1 MSQCLHCGE
10 PAEVGKFV
18 VEVDGQLQDACCPG
32 CQAAASLIGDS
43 SDLSNYYRFRDKFS
57 PRATTLTQKQRNAI
71 ARYDQDDIQAD
82 FVDLGKE
89 ERHATFLIDGISC
102 AACVWLI
109 EKRLQQFDGVVD
121 IQVNLSTQ
129 RMQLTWRRSQPLS
142 ALLIAV
148 FELGYS
154 ARPYRH
160 SEAQAQLE
168 NTHRQY
174 LIRLGVS
181 AIGMMQVMMNAVV
194 LYSGGIAGA
203 DKSFVNWASLVL
215 TIPVIL
221 ISAGPF
227 FTNAWRGIRT
237 RKLGMD
243 VPVSLAIGL
252 AFGASIWA
260 TFKGSGETYYESVAM
275 FTCFLLIGRYL
286 EFRARLAF
294 GEAGNT
300 LDPSLPEVIV
310 RMHSDQREEVLVKQL
325 KPGDI
330 ISIPAGQTIPVDG
343 EVTLGSSEVDQASFT
358 GESIPVPVNIG
369 SQVAAG
375 TINRAQH
382 LLIQVQNTGADTQLS
397 LLHRLVDQASS
408 NRPQIAQ
415 IADKVASYFVSIVLL
430 VCSVTAIVWWQID
443 SSRAFWVALSV
454 LVVTCPC
461 ALSLATPTALTAAT
475 TRLRR
480 KAVLLTK
487 GTTLEA
493 LESVSMIAFDKTG
506 TLTDGQLG
514 LNKVVRLNDVYSEE
528 VLIKLAASIEVGQP
542 HPIAEALLSRSSDTF
557 DCENIRLQAGLG
569 LTATWQGK
577 SITFGKAELANQKLV
592 PPDNTASWH
601 LLTIADQ
608 PSAWFG
614 FDDQLR
620 PQAKQAIA
628 ELGSSNCI
636 ILSGDRTERVASIA
650 QALGIETYFGD
661 LTPEAK
667 IETLR
672 RYKQSHAVMMVGDGL
687 NDAPVLASAHVSVAM
702 SNAVDLAKQ
711 QSDVVLLQSNL
722 RQLAD
727 ILSTARRCKRIIK
740 QNLSISLA
748 YNLLALP
755 AAVAGLVPPWLA
767 AIGMS
772 LSSVVVVSN
781 AMRLRRNT

>member
-1 MSQCLHCGE
+1 MSQCVHCGE
-10 PAEVGKFV
+10 PAEAGRFPVTLNQ
-18 VEVDGQLQDACCPG
+18 VEQDACCPG
-32 CQAAASLIGDS
+32 CQAAASLIGES
-43 SDLSNYYRFRDKFS
+43 SDLSNYYRFRDNFS
-57 PRATTLTQKQRNAI
+57 PRALTLTAKQLSAL
-71 ARYDQDDIQAD
+71 ARYDQDEIQSD
-82 FVDLGKE
+82 FVDIGGQQ
-89 ERHATFLIDGISC
+89 RQATFLVDGISC

-109 EKRLQQFDGVVD
+109 EKRLQQFDGVLDV
-121 IQVNLSTQ
+121 QVNLSTQ
-129 RMQLTWRRSQPLS
+129 RMQLTWQAQQPLS
-142 ALLIAV
+142 VLLRAV
-148 FELGYS
+148 FELGYT

-168 NTHRQY
+168 RTHRQY

-194 LYSGGIAGA
+194 IYSGGIAGA
-203 DKSFVNWASLVL
+203 DKSFVNWASLIL
-215 TIPVIL
+215 TIPVII

-294 GEAGNT
+294 GESGNAI
-300 LDPSLPEVIV
+300 DPNLPEAIIRVTAE
-310 RMHSDQREEVLVKQL
+310 RREEVLVKQL
-325 KPGDI
+325 RQGDL

-343 EVTLGSSEVDQASFT
+343 RVIEGSSEVDQASFT
-358 GESIPVPVNIG
+358 GESIPVAVTEG

-382 LLIQVQNTGADTQLS
+382 LLIEVEHTGADTQLS

-408 NRPQIAQ
+408 NRPHIAQ
-415 IADKVASYFVSIVLL
+415 VADKVASYFVVVVLV
-430 VCSVTAIVWWQID
+430 VCSITAVTWYFVD
-443 SSRAFWVALSV
+443 PSHAFWVALSV

-461 ALSLATPTALTAAT
+461 ALGLATPTALTAAT

-480 KAVLLTK
+480 KAILLTK

-493 LESVSMIAFDKTG
+493 LESVTCIAFDKTG
-506 TLTDGQLG
+506 TLTDGQLSLTAVNI
-514 LNKVVRLNDVYSEE
+514 LNPQFDEAS
-528 VLIKLAASIEVGQP
+528 LISMAAAIERGQS
-542 HPIAEALLSRSSDTF
+542 HPIAEALADKGNPADQCQEIELK
-557 DCENIRLQAGLG
+557 AGLG
-569 LTATWQGK
+569 LQALWQDQRL
-577 SITFGKAELANQKLV
+577 TFGKPALAGLALET
-592 PPDNTASWH
+592 PDDSASWH
-601 LLTIADQ
+601 LLTLNHEAL
-608 PSAWFG
+608 AWFA
-614 FDDQLR
+614 FDDNLR
-620 PQAKQAIA
+620 PEAKQAVA
-628 ELGSSNCI
+628 TLGRERCF
-636 ILSGDRTERVASIA
+636 ILSGDQTKRVAKIA
-650 QALGIETYFGD
+650 KELGIQQFYGD
-661 LTPEAK
+661 LKPHDKIAK
-667 IETLR
+667 LR
-672 RYKQSHAVMMVGDGL
+672 ELSQQQAVMMVGDGL

-711 QSDVVLLQSNL
+711 QSDVVLLQANL
-722 RQLAD
+722 NQLPEL
-727 ILSTARRCKRIIK
+727 LSTAKRCKRTIK
-740 QNLSISLA
+740 QNLSISLI

-772 LSSVVVVSN
+772 LSSIVVVSN
-781 AMRLRRNT
+781 AMRMRRKA